1 MSDNSGK
8 TLADFGELRLIDEII
23 LPMAREFDL
32 STRSGDDC
40 AYIEVGE
47 KLLAATGDVGPR
59 PVIQNLAA
67 HREDWEAAGW
77 LAVVATASDV
87 ASAAA
92 KPLFMTNCIDA
103 PPDLPVNALKSFMQ
117 GYFCALSAFGFR
129 NGGGDL
135 RHGPSLLARVFG
147 VGVVEHGRRIGRSG
161 TSQGDALVVIG
172 PTGSFM
178 ANFLTMMI
186 NERSASRNFT
196 PEESPATMRF
206 PRPQLEAMQY
216 LAGLDLIVSA
226 SDTSD
231 GLLGA
236 IYNIAKASGCG
247 FQLSLDDSMLS
258 PEILA
263 AAASAEVSSPWNV
276 FFSWGDWSVAVTV
289 PSGRLDELVEVC
301 NGRGFDYRHLGYATE
316 GPGLTAQLSGEDDI
330 FDLAIVRNENF
341 VLRGFNAGIDA
352 HLDYLLQTPLF
363 LNSKDREQGE

>member
-1 MSDNSGK
+1 MSDYGET
-8 TLADFGELRLIDEII
+8 TLADYGELRLIDEII

-32 STRSGDDC
+32 ATRSGDDC

-103 PPDLPVNALKSFMQ
+103 PPDLPVNALRSFMQ
-117 GYFCALSAFGFR
+117 GYFSALSAFGFR

-172 PTGSFM
+172 PAGSFM
-178 ANFLTMMI
+178 ANFLTAMTS
-186 NERSASRNFT
+186 ERSTSRNLS

-206 PRPQLEAMQY
+206 PRPQLEAMQC
-216 LAGLDLIVSA
+216 LASLDLIVSA

-236 IYNIAKASGCG
+236 IHNIAKASGCG
-247 FQLSLDDSMLS
+247 FHLSLDGSMLS
-258 PEILA
+258 REILV
-263 AAASAEVSSPWNV
+263 AAASFEASSPWNI
-276 FFSWGDWSVAVTV
+276 FFSWGDWSVAVAV
-289 PSGRLDELVEVC
+289 PAVRLDELVEVC
-301 NGRGFDYRHLGYATE
+301 KGRGFDYRHLGYATE

-330 FDLAIVRNENF
+330 FDLALVRNENF
-341 VLRGFNAGIDA
+341 VLRGFNAGIDG
-352 HLDYLLQTPLF
+352 HLDYLLRTPLF
-363 LNSKDREQGE
+363 LNRRSNEQVE